1 MAEVTS
7 KPEFFEGP
15 TTRPCFLESAYLPL
29 SFFGTSLLQPFFFFL
44 GSTELHFKKLYLGG
58 DNSA

>member
-15 TTRPCFLESAYLPL
+15 TIRPCSLVSAYLPL

-44 GSTELHFKKLYLGG
+44 GSTKLNFRKSYLGG